1 MHNKKLTKSIS
12 TGSLVALG
20 ISITSLY
27 ADVNAAA
34 DDAFETKELS
44 QKQSQQQ
51 PDKKIMEGKCGEGRC
66 GGNMQ
71 LDMKGMV
78 MYENKDTLPKD
89 CTEISEDITIEV
101 KAGVE
106 HAKPYPGTV
115 FGFDKHQW
123 QAKPCSRITVE
134 FTNDD
139 DIRHQWMIHGLPKYL
154 YPEGMFHIEVNGKGK
169 KTGTFIV
176 PSSHFTYLVHC
187 DIAQHV
193 EKGMKAQ
200 LKVGNGR
207 GDLPSIPGI
216 SAPKFADRFPK
227 K

>member
-1 MHNKKLTKSIS
+1 MHNKKPLKSFS

-20 ISITSLY
+20 LSISSLY
-27 ADVNAAA
+27 TDINAAET
-34 DDAFETKELS
+34 AFETKDQTETKHQHS
-44 QKQSQQQ
+44 NHQHN
-51 PDKKIMEGKCGEGRC
+51 DKKPMKEMVC
-66 GGNMQ
+66 GGNMRM
-71 LDMKGMV
+71 DMQGMV
-78 MYENKDTLPKD
+78 MYENKDRLPKD
-89 CTEISEDITIEV
+89 CTEISEDITLEV
-101 KAGVE
+101 KAGTQYS
-106 HAKPYPGTV
+106 KDYPGTV
-115 FGFDKHQW
+115 FGLDNHQW

-176 PSSHFTYLVHC
+176 PNSHFTYLVHC
-187 DIAQHV
+187 DIAQHM

-216 SAPKFADRFPK
+216 SAPKFTDLFLK
-227 K
+227 

>member
-1 MHNKKLTKSIS
+1 MRNKKPVKTIS

-20 ISITSLY
+20 LSISSLY
-27 ADVNAAA
+27 SGINMAEET
-34 DDAFETKELS
+34 AFESEEIKKH
-44 QKQSQQQ
+44 QHQ
-51 PDKKIMEGKCGEGRC
+51 PESKSMEGMVCGA
-66 GGNMQ
+66 NMRM
-71 LDMKGMV
+71 DMKGMV
-78 MYENKDTLPKD
+78 MYENKDNLPKD
-89 CTEISEDITIEV
+89 CAEISEDVTIEV
-101 KAGVE
+101 KAGVKY
-106 HAKPYPGTV
+106 AKQYPGTV
-115 FGFDKHQW
+115 FGFDQHQW
-123 QAKPCSRITVE
+123 QVKPCSRVTVE

-154 YPEGMFHIEVNGKGK
+154 YPEGMFHIEVNGAGK

-216 SAPKFADRFPK
+216 SAPKFPDLFK